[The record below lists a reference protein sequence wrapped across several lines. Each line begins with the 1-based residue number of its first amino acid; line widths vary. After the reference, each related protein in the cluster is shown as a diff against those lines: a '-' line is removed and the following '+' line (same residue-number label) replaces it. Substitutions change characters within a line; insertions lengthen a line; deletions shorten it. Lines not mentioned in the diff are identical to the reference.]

1 MGYYYLLMNLYV
13 KMKFILL
20 KSFLILLLTFYIF
33 IFKFADAQQVSSSSS
48 GLGLALSAGVEI
60 AHFDVSPINAILQ
73 QHGFPEVPRAVIYPV
88 GTIAL
93 DPLHRGSGEMHM
105 QAHLLGSEAITS
117 MKPIIRVTFLMP
129 ICSGWFCTSI
139 ISGSVPAWDSEP
151 WMRICCCGVRP
162 TIRQLLMMPL
172 PT

>member
-1 MGYYYLLMNLYV
+1 MIFM
-13 KMKFILL
+13 M
-20 KSFLILLLTFYIF
+20 KSFPISVLTFYLF
-33 IFKFADAQQVSSSSS
+33 IFQAAYAQQTRSSSSS

-73 QHGFPEVPRAVIYPV
+73 QHGFPEVPGAVIYPV

-129 ICSGWFCTSI
+129 ICSG
-139 ISGSVPAWDSEP
+139 
-151 WMRICCCGVRP
+151 
-162 TIRQLLMMPL
+162 
-172 PT
+172 